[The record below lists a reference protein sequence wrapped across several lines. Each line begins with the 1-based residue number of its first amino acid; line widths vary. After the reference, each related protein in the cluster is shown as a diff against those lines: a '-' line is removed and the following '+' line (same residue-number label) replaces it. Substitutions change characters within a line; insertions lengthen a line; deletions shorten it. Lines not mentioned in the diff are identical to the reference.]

1 MGRMVPVDEW
11 AEIHGKTHATV
22 MRKIYANAWPQAQ
35 KVYQNGKSVWLLDED
50 WLWPLAMAPTKQ
62 AKLLCEIRHLM
73 PPGDLRHHGGRCGHL
88 HGDLHQAHP
97 HCLRRDRGRDE

>member
-50 WLWPLAMAPTKQ
+50 WLWPRAMAPEPD
-62 AKLLCEIRHLM
+62 AAGGLC
-73 PPGDLRHHGGRCGHL
+73 DHGGRCGHL